1 MHNALTVLNPNGKT
15 FKICHDHEVNERNK
29 FRTSL
34 LVSEEK
40 TRGLSRV
47 FAECGTELSEFG
59 LYKLE
64 NVYPEATSDILTGEM
79 KSIEISEFSTP
90 GSPTSTVQIVGYGGH
105 IIKPEKLKPLLAS
118 RIAVSK
124 SGKLGETPAY
134 TDNLKVQKYQGPGGK
149 HRDGKFKHI
158 INNKP
163 GIPKSSFLA
172 ARVLEKTNGGV
183 FKFFRESDGKAFLI
197 DIKKGEFLIMM
208 AHAGLCHHNSEEGLY
223 TIVTDFV
230 LPYDAIRREREGGVD
245 GKLEQMIRKFAKDI
259 PQHL

>member
-1 MHNALTVLNPNGKT
+1 M
-15 FKICHDHEVNERNK
+15 
-29 FRTSL
+29 

-40 TRGLSRV
+40 TRGLDRV
-47 FAECGTELSEFG
+47 LDEDGTDLSPHG
-59 LYKLE
+59 IYKLKDI
-64 NVYPEATSDILTGEM
+64 YPEATSDILTGEM

-172 ARVLEKTNGGV
+172 ARVLEKTDGG
-183 FKFFRESDGKAFLI
+183 FFNWFRESDGKDFLI
-197 DIKKGEFLIMM
+197 EIKKGELLILM
-208 AHAGLCHHNSEEGLY
+208 AHAGLCNHNSQEGLF

-230 LPYDAIRREREGGVD
+230 VTYDVHREMIINGGLEGKFEKMIGNFATAIS
-245 GKLEQMIRKFAKDI
+245 
-259 PQHL
+259 H

>member
-1 MHNALTVLNPNGKT
+1 MLTVLNPDGKT
-15 FKICHDHEVNERNK
+15 FEICDDHEVNEINK
-29 FRTSL
+29 FRTDM
-34 LVSEEK
+34 LVSEEETGGL
-40 TRGLSRV
+40 TRVIDEDGTDLSSH
-47 FAECGTELSEFG
+47 GI
-59 LYKLE
+59 YKLKK
-64 NVYPEATSDILTGEM
+64 VYPEATSDILTGEM

-134 TDNLKVQKYQGPGGK
+134 TDNLKVQKYKGPGGK

-183 FKFFRESDGKAFLI
+183 FKFFRESDGKDFLI
-197 DIKKGEFLIMM
+197 EIKKGELLILM
-208 AHAGLCHHNSEEGLY
+208 AHAGLCNHNSQEGLF

-230 LPYDAIRREREGGVD
+230 LPYDVIRRERDDNGGVD
-245 GKLEQMIRKFAKDI
+245 GKCEQMIRKFAKEI
-259 PQHL
+259 SQH

>member
-29 FRTSL
+29 FRTEV

-59 LYKLE
+59 LCKLE
-64 NVYPEATSDILTGEM
+64 AYPEATSDILTAEM
-79 KSIEISEFSTP
+79 ESLVEYLNN
-90 GSPTSTVQIVGYGGH
+90 PTKATSNVLLVGPKKH
-105 IIKPEKLKPLLAS
+105 IIDPKRLGPLLRR
-118 RIAVSK
+118 RIEVSK
-124 SGKLGETPAY
+124 SGKFGETTVI
-134 TDNLKVQKYQGPGGK
+134 TDNVKVQKYDGSGGK
-149 HRDGKFKHI
+149 HRDRKVTHTI
-158 INNKP
+158 IHHGQKC
-163 GIPKSSFLA
+163 FLL
-172 ARVLEKTNGGV
+172 ARVLEKINGGKL
-183 FKFFRESDGKAFLI
+183 KFFRESDGKAFLI

-208 AHAGLCHHNSEEGLY
+208 AHAGLCQHNSEEGLY

>member
-1 MHNALTVLNPNGKT
+1 MLTKLNPDGKT
-15 FKICHDHEVNERNK
+15 FEICDDHEVNEINK
-29 FRTSL
+29 FRTDM

-40 TRGLSRV
+40 TRGLDRV
-47 FAECGTELSEFG
+47 LDEDGTDLSPHG
-59 LYKLE
+59 IYKLKK
-64 NVYPEATSDILTGEM
+64 VYPEATSDILTGEM

-183 FKFFRESDGKAFLI
+183 FKFFRESDGKDFLI
-197 DIKKGEFLIMM
+197 EIKKGELLILM
-208 AHAGLCHHNSEEGLY
+208 AHAGLCNHNSQEGLF

-230 LPYDAIRREREGGVD
+230 LPYDVIRREREGGVD
-245 GKLEQMIRKFAKDI
+245 GKFEQMIRNFAKKI
-259 PQHL
+259 SQHL